1 MASSVIAF
9 LIAFAI
15 IMSLSQPMTAAT
27 TKLRAQK
34 RDFLT
39 MKEIEKLQEAQRI
52 DLRVKLLVGSA
63 DIRFALLGARPMPKR
78 SAKDWGEPPSGTRE
92 ELLRDIDRIIMKAID
107 DLDYAAS
114 LETDSRF
121 FQTAFSSLRTSCEE
135 YEGYLRKLLDDTSA
149 QRERGV
155 ILNALER
162 CEQVAEASSKLP

>member
-1 MASSVIAF
+1 MICNSRSEEPEPGLSSQCSWPLRNEMSEHPPLTKTRMASSVIAF

-107 DLDYAAS
+107 DLGA
-114 LETDSRF
+114 TV
-121 FQTAFSSLRTSCEE
+121 
-135 YEGYLRKLLDDTSA
+135 G
-149 QRERGV
+149 
-155 ILNALER
+155 
-162 CEQVAEASSKLP
+162 